1 MSSNTS
7 AAPAAAVDPEAVD
20 PTRTPAALW
29 QMLRSLEQRVSSAE
43 AEGCKAQLEVLAT
56 EAAGSAEAKARAEKR
71 AAAAVEMAAV
81 AAKANALAA
90 AALCQQRRQDW
101 AAAAKA
107 KAERLAASAEP
118 RAEEAAPR
126 RPLAPFAHHNHAT
139 SRPLASPAVTHRDH
153 LPTAGCAAAPPTDHD
168 GGGGATGC
176 DGRCGGP
183 CTDGS
188 GCGVRLQA
196 PRPPATAALPTAG
209 IDGCGGASN
218 LEPQTGAHAKLRD
231 VAQGLAPTSSSPDA
245 SRRLEFEPGASG
257 VRRRAR
263 PSPRPA
269 AAAALLLFGLLC
281 YGGCALPVPP
291 TPTPTPTP
299 SPSPSP
305 TLPPTPTTTPTPLRR
320 SWQLGSE
327 VRRSDAG

>member
-1 MSSNTS
+1 MVAPNSKHVVARMSSNTS

-43 AEGCKAQLEVLAT
+43 AEACKAQLEVLAT

-153 LPTAGCAAAPPTDHD
+153 D

-183 CTDGS
+183 CTDGG

-231 VAQGLAPTSSSPDA
+231 VAQGLAPTSLSPDA

-281 YGGCALPVPP
+281 YGGCALPLPP
-291 TPTPTPTP
+291 TPTRTRTRTRTPTLTPTPTPTP
-299 SPSPSP
+299 
-305 TLPPTPTTTPTPLRR
+305 LRR
-320 SWQLGSE
+320 SRQLGSE